1 MDDERNRWAAAVVLG
16 DGESA
21 FVRPIEPADATAL
34 RAFHERQPSEAQ
46 YRRFFSPKPTLSDVE
61 LRHFTEVDFH
71 DRVAL
76 VLELRGEFVAW
87 ASYERWKG
95 RSDADVAFMV
105 DADQRG
111 KGIATLLLEHLAA
124 IARAKGITRFTAETL
139 ADNRSMLAV
148 FSRAGWPVKR
158 HFDSGIVDVEFSVDD
173 TEQFV
178 DSVESR
184 EHRADSRA
192 VARLLLPRSIAVIGA
207 SDRPSSI
214 GHELWRNVQ
223 RSGVPVF
230 AVNPRH
236 THLDGVPCHPS
247 VDAIADDVWLAVIAV
262 PVAALPATIEQC
274 IAKRVRG
281 AVVVTAVDTGVGST
295 DGSAGFDLAGLVEHA
310 RRNGL
315 RLIGP
320 ASMGIASS
328 AEPGG
333 TGLSAAL
340 VPVDLPRG
348 RIAISMQS
356 GSLGSSLLHLAGQ
369 MSMGI
374 SWFVSLG
381 DKCDISG
388 NDLLQF
394 WEDDDAT
401 SVIALYTES
410 FGNPRKFARI
420 ARRVARRR
428 PIVAVR
434 TGAAA
439 IGTAGSALYQ
449 QAGLIEVPTV
459 SDLLHTTRVLADQP
473 IPRGPRVAVLTNARS
488 PGVLAAAA
496 IGAAGLTEVEP
507 PVRLDW
513 RATPADYEAALRAAL
528 GSPSVD
534 AVLVLHAPPVATA
547 PAPID
552 QIDRAAAGATKP
564 VVAVLLGRD
573 DGPIAPGSRVPT
585 FSFPEPAAA
594 VLGRMWAYAHWL
606 ATEAD
611 APAGELGG
619 LDVDGAAH
627 LLEQV
632 LDRGA
637 QRCSRDECAT
647 LLRRYGISVPATVTT
662 VGATAEQIAAVAHE
676 VGMPVAV
683 KAAHRRV
690 GRSAAA
696 GVALDLADADA
707 VRDAVARMRAALGDG
722 ADELVVQAMVAPGV
736 DVRVHCTTDT
746 PLGPVVTVGLG
757 GMQADLIGDGASR
770 LAPVSPAGA
779 VQLIEQSRV
788 GAALAA
794 AQVPADALVDAI
806 CRIARLSAD
815 HPHIDSIDVNPLIV
829 AADGCAATDI
839 AVELTTTDRD
849 APPLR
854 RI

>member
-1 MDDERNRWAAAVVLG
+1 MVLG

-21 FVRPIEPADATAL
+21 FVRPIEPADAAAL

-46 YRRFFSPKPTLSDVE
+46 YRRFFSPKPTLSDSE

-87 ASYERWKG
+87 ASYERWQG
-95 RSDADVAFMV
+95 RPDADVAFMV
-105 DADQRG
+105 DTDQRG

-124 IARAKGITRFTAETL
+124 IARTNGITRFTAETL

-148 FSRAGWPVKR
+148 FGRAGWPVKR
-158 HFDSGIVDVEFSVDD
+158 HFDSGIVDIEFPVDD

-207 SDRPSSI
+207 SDRPGSI

-230 AVNPRH
+230 AVNPH
-236 THLDGVPCHPS
+236 HSHLGGAPCHPS

-262 PVAALPATIEQC
+262 PVAALSATIDQC

-281 AVVVTAVDTGVGST
+281 AVVVTAVDTDD
-295 DGSAGFDLAGLVEHA
+295 DGPDFDLVGLVEHA

-320 ASMGIASS
+320 ASMGIAAS
-328 AEPGG
+328 ADPGG

-381 DKCDISG
+381 DKCDVSG

-394 WEDDDAT
+394 WEDDTAT
-401 SVIALYTES
+401 AVIGLYTES

-459 SDLLHTTRVLADQP
+459 RDLLHTTRVLADQP
-473 IPRGPRVAVLTNARS
+473 VPRGPRVAVLTNARS

-496 IGAAGLTEVEP
+496 IGAAGLVEVEA

-513 RATPADYEAALRAAL
+513 RSTPDDYETALRAAL
-528 GSPSVD
+528 GSPTID

-547 PAPID
+547 PAPVD

-573 DGPIAPGSRVPT
+573 DGPIAPSSRVPT

-611 APAGELGG
+611 APPAELHD

-627 LLEQV
+627 VLGRA

-647 LLRRYGISVPATVTT
+647 LLRGYGITVPTTVTT
-662 VGATAEQIAAVAHE
+662 VGASSEQVAAVAHE

-683 KAAHRRV
+683 KAARRRV

-707 VRDAVARMRAALGDG
+707 VHDAVTRMRAALGDD

-736 DVRVHCTTDT
+736 DVRVRCTTDAR
-746 PLGPVVTVGLG
+746 LGPVVTVGLG
-757 GMQADLIGDGASR
+757 GAQADLIDTGASR
-770 LAPVSPAGA
+770 LVPVSPAGA
-779 VQLIEQSRV
+779 AQLIEQSRV

-794 AQVPADALVDAI
+794 AQVPPDALVDAI
-806 CRIARLSAD
+806 CRIAQLSAD

-829 AADGCAATDI
+829 AAEGCAATDVTI
-839 AVELTTTDRD
+839 DLTVSDRE